1 MIVGSD
7 GILDTGIATDDGITA
22 YLQLATPTNSPP
34 TRLTIVDLLKYRLR
48 QNGVALASITPQ
60 MIAELLPP
68 EVIAGQRFDLNR
80 PFGNGRD
87 DNPANNIVDE
97 PGEAEAAFWNPSNAN
112 LTTATMTAAG
122 FTTFVPDYSNGGDA
136 NMNGTPGEAADSQ
149 MARQL
154 YARYLYVMMMLFRGS
169 TDIDFDGMAANTP
182 QETAY
187 RNGTIGQLTW
197 LITAILTQS

>member
-1 MIVGSD
+1 
-7 GILDTGIATDDGITA
+7 
-22 YLQLATPTNSPP
+22 
-34 TRLTIVDLLKYRLR
+34 
-48 QNGVALASITPQ
+48 

-136 NMNGTPGEAADSQ
+136 NINGTPGEAADSQ

-182 QETAY
+182 QETAHGIAQWAINVVDY
-187 RNGTIGQLTW
+187 RDSDAIMTSFEFDLNPFNGWDVDGNLFTTTGQLNV
-197 LITAILTQS
+197 ASYGVAMP